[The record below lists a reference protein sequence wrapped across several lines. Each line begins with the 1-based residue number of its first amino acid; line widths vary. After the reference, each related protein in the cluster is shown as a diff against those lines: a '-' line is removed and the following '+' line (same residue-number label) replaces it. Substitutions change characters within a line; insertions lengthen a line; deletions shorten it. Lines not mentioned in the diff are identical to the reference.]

1 MKNAKFAGVQRLLSA
16 VFAATVA
23 LTSVQ
28 IPVYATPQT
37 QAAEQTS
44 QLVNIAGDCEITVPS
59 SQSGYGAERMT
70 DGDSSTMWIQNDGT
84 WPSTVSLKLPA
95 DNTKRIKKVVLKFES
110 GQSAWGVDVTLS
122 HALNN
127 VTSDLVIDNTATV
140 TSFDDG
146 YEFTYDTALSFTHT
160 FIELS
165 NPTNNG
171 AAGGFWPA
179 LAEVEIWAENESG
192 EESLTNVAP
201 AATITSVGGDTAQK
215 ATSQMRTIVLSMY
228 LMVVECPLCQTVH
241 GSKWNWI
248 GNILSNPWRLL
259 LSICLLTKTIS
270 SLPSISMGRV
280 QLTRNGRHSLPE

>member
-201 AATITSVGGDTAQK
+201 AATITSVGGDYGTK
-215 ATSQMRTIVLSMY
+215 
-228 LMVVECPLCQTVH
+228 
-241 GSKWNWI
+241 
-248 GNILSNPWRLL
+248 SN
-259 LSICLLTKTIS
+259 LTDEDYSSLYVFNGGGKTIS

>member
-1 MKNAKFAGVQRLLSA
+1 MKNAKFAGVRRLLSA

-28 IPVYATPQT
+28 IPVYAAPQT

-44 QLVNIAGDCEITVPS
+44 QLVNIAGNCEITVPS
-59 SQSGYGAERMT
+59 SQSGRDAAYLT
-70 DGDSSTMWIQNDGT
+70 DGDNSTLWIQNDGT

-110 GQSAWGVDVTLS
+110 GHSAWGVDVKLS

-127 VTSDLVIDNTATV
+127 VTSDLVLDDTSTV

-165 NPTNNG
+165 NPTNNS

-201 AATITSVGGDTAQK
+201 AATITSVGGNYGTK
-215 ATSQMRTIVLSMY
+215 SNLTFPVY
-228 LMVVECPLCQTVH
+228 L
-241 GSKWNWI
+241 
-248 GNILSNPWRLL
+248 
-259 LSICLLTKTIS
+259 
-270 SLPSISMGRV
+270 
-280 QLTRNGRHSLPE
+280 

>member
-59 SQSGYGAERMT
+59 SQSGRDAAYLT
-70 DGDSSTMWIQNDGT
+70 DGDNSTLWIQNGGT

-110 GQSAWGVDVTLS
+110 GHSAWGVDVKLS

-127 VTSDLVIDNTATV
+127 VTSDLVLDDTSTV
-140 TSFDDG
+140 TTFDDG
-146 YEFTYDTALSFTHT
+146 YKCTYDTA
-160 FIELS
+160 
-165 NPTNNG
+165 
-171 AAGGFWPA
+171 
-179 LAEVEIWAENESG
+179 
-192 EESLTNVAP
+192 
-201 AATITSVGGDTAQK
+201 
-215 ATSQMRTIVLSMY
+215 
-228 LMVVECPLCQTVH
+228 
-241 GSKWNWI
+241 
-248 GNILSNPWRLL
+248 
-259 LSICLLTKTIS
+259 
-270 SLPSISMGRV
+270 
-280 QLTRNGRHSLPE
+280 

>member
-1 MKNAKFAGVQRLLSA
+1 MHLFHDALVSFAERRVISMKNAKFAGVQRLLSA

-171 AAGGFWPA
+171 AAGGF
-179 LAEVEIWAENESG
+179 
-192 EESLTNVAP
+192 
-201 AATITSVGGDTAQK
+201 
-215 ATSQMRTIVLSMY
+215 
-228 LMVVECPLCQTVH
+228 
-241 GSKWNWI
+241 
-248 GNILSNPWRLL
+248 
-259 LSICLLTKTIS
+259 
-270 SLPSISMGRV
+270 
-280 QLTRNGRHSLPE
+280 